1 MIEIVTCIFLVTGA
15 FFIFVAGLGILRMPD
30 IFLRMSATTKAGTIG
45 LGALLAGL
53 AVFYHTIGIDAR
65 ALATIGFVI
74 LTAPVGAHR
83 IGRIA
88 YLVGLPLWD
97 KTVKDELKG
106 VYPQDAC
113 APPGEACMMPERRAG
128 WTSSGQ
134 EPQNGQQ

>member
-1 MIEIVTCIFLVTGA
+1 M
-15 FFIFVAGLGILRMPD
+15 
-30 IFLRMSATTKAGTIG
+30 
-45 LGALLAGL
+45 LAGL
-53 AVFYHTIGIDAR
+53 AVFYHDIGIDAR

-88 YLVGLPLWD
+88 YLVGLPLWE

-113 APPGEACMMPERRAG
+113 APPGEACVMPERRAG
-128 WTSSGQ
+128 WQSTTPEAEI
-134 EPQNGQQ
+134 EP

>member
-1 MIEIVTCIFLVTGA
+1 MIEIFTGVFLVVGA

-88 YLVGLPLWD
+88 YLVGLPLWE

-113 APPGEACMMPERRAG
+113 APPGEVCMMPERRAG
-128 WTSSGQ
+128 WKDQTPETETES
-134 EPQNGQQ
+134 

>member
-1 MIEIVTCIFLVTGA
+1 MIEVITCIFLVVGA
-15 FFIFVAGLGILRMPD
+15 FFIFVAGIGILRMPD

-65 ALATIGFVI
+65 TLATIGFVV

-88 YLVGLPLWD
+88 YLVGLPLWEN
-97 KTVKDELKG
+97 TVRDELEG
-106 VYPQDAC
+106 VYPPDAC
-113 APPGEACMMPERRAG
+113 APPGEVCMMQERRAG
-128 WTSSGQ
+128 WEGATPEAETES
-134 EPQNGQQ
+134 

>member
-1 MIEIVTCIFLVTGA
+1 MIEVITCIFLVVGA
-15 FFIFVAGLGILRMPD
+15 FFIFVAGIGILRMPD

-65 ALATIGFVI
+65 ALATIGFVV

-88 YLVGLPLWD
+88 YLVGLPLWEN
-97 KTVKDELKG
+97 TVRDELEG
-106 VYPQDAC
+106 VYPPDAC
-113 APPGEACMMPERRAG
+113 APPGEVCMMPERRAG
-128 WTSSGQ
+128 WEGATPEAETES
-134 EPQNGQQ
+134 

>member
-1 MIEIVTCIFLVTGA
+1 MIEVVTCVFLVVGA

-88 YLVGLPLWD
+88 YLVGLPLWEN
-97 KTVKDELKG
+97 TVKDELKG
-106 VYPQDAC
+106 VYPKDAC
-113 APPGEACMMPERRAG
+113 APPGEVCMMPERRAG
-128 WTSSGQ
+128 WKDG
-134 EPQNGQQ
+134 EPEAETES